1 MYNIINPPNN
11 NNNKSLFKIHLWNLV
26 NVHSPSQISPVIKVS
41 SMIHPN
47 QKCPFLTTALPVVS
61 ALHAACLSSLILLS
75 SSLVHSLRPRA
86 TIAPSPIMEVLSKS
100 TEILA
105 LTIADDS
112 LFLRRL
118 TVALC

>member
-61 ALHAACLSSLILLS
+61 ALHAACLSSADNCFFPNVSEAFDGTRQAPRHIC
-75 SSLVHSLRPRA
+75 LV
-86 TIAPSPIMEVLSKS
+86 TNMK
-100 TEILA
+100 
-105 LTIADDS
+105 
-112 LFLRRL
+112 
-118 TVALC
+118 

>member
-1 MYNIINPPNN
+1 MTIRSIKHKGHQLREKHPMQNKNEKQILARFKEWFIMYNIINPP

-26 NVHSPSQISPVIKVS
+26 NVHSPSQIRPVISVS

-75 SSLVHSLRPRA
+75 SNL
-86 TIAPSPIMEVLSKS
+86 PIS
-100 TEILA
+100 
-105 LTIADDS
+105 
-112 LFLRRL
+112 
-118 TVALC
+118 